1 MELYLTR
8 HGQTVSNVA
17 HICNGQTGGELTA
30 LGKDQANLL
39 GKRLYDT
46 LFDFVYCSD
55 LHRTKQTC
63 SNILFHQPQDTDMS
77 VFYCKEIREI
87 NVNGVEGK
95 SWELEQ
101 KIRYDPKTTFRLSK
115 TGQTDESWAD
125 VFMRVSNFLDGLIQK
140 FVDEKYK
147 SGITESNYIEIH
159 SKPNEEYLSQKDVK
173 EMYDKGVYL
182 LKI

>member
-1 MELYLTR
+1 M
-8 HGQTVSNVA
+8 A
-17 HICNGQTGGELTA
+17 HICNGQTEGELTA

-101 KIRYDPKTTFRLSK
+101 KIRY
-115 TGQTDESWAD
+115 WAD
-125 VFMRVSNFLDGLIQK
+125 NLRNAQRIGKSHHNGRS
-140 FVDEKYK
+140 DE
-147 SGITESNYIEIH
+147 T
-159 SKPNEEYLSQKDVK
+159 
-173 EMYDKGVYL
+173 
-182 LKI
+182 